1 METKSDK
8 RAFERFQVEF
18 EADVTA
24 RDLKAEIFQDRAL
37 LIDISGEGAKFVT
50 QQSQRY
56 YIGQLLDLVIYM
68 PGTKDVRACM
78 KVTATVL
85 RMDSDGTKTGGP
97 HHGTSIALKLEA
109 PLHFERLDLT

>member
-8 RAFERFQVEF
+8 RAFQRFQVEF

-37 LIDISGEGAKFVT
+37 LQDISGEGAKFIT

-56 YIGQLLDLVIYM
+56 YIGQLLDLAIYM
-68 PGTKDVRACM
+68 PGTKEVRACM
-78 KVTATVL
+78 KVTARVL
-85 RMDSDGTKTGGP
+85 RMDSAGTKTGGP
-97 HHGTSIALKLEA
+97 DNELSIALKLETL
-109 PLHFERLDLT
+109 LHFERLDLT